1 MKKSNKKIMTS
12 VSGICLA
19 AVIAFGCMACTNA
32 KTVEIPAAYEGK
44 EYHLTAEDTVSEAIN
59 EFNRRLLRYD
69 EMAIGD
75 ASIPEISY
83 NSFNM
88 GWQAKSLV
96 WQNVT
101 EETLGEDKISLI
113 YKNFLKTKTQ
123 DDYGYIY
130 NQNDFREEPKW
141 GGTASWGTVA
151 GGPQGWTFP
160 TWKEAV
166 EDPFADNGVSDEY
179 FTSFD
184 FNVVNDDTNKNWKSE
199 KGTFNVDGSG
209 YAKFAATGVSLGE
222 SYRFYKDDVA
232 DILTR
237 YGGIVGSQA
246 AFVEIDM
253 DFSSKN
259 LADIRLIWKTSESG
273 EEWFSASAKD
283 YVTVSVDKYDVY
295 GSRSYWPMYLN
306 NDWAGKTIT
315 AIGVEFVPEEGKKLS
330 LSDGKINY
338 LRPSYDTRQPQFT
351 FQWFESFYNYVCY
364 TRDLNALEELM
375 PKARKA
381 MLFMLHGMKG
391 ESGLI
396 NLDFYCGHNG
406 IGTTIN
412 ADGSVTT
419 HAGEGIA
426 SGYWDTLALPEIN
439 LESNAYFYTCL
450 KEMAE
455 LEAVC
460 KKYGIKTEKV
470 TVKNRAIGEPA
481 VEYDYD
487 SAALYALLD
496 NVASKF
502 SQDVQPVQ
510 KSDGR
515 YTNNGGLWNP
525 ETGRFALGIR
535 EDTGEIIDHGY
546 VLFNEQA
553 IVAGLGTE
561 EQRLSVMRWI
571 NGDRTVEGDLS
582 AGSDIY
588 FYEFAPRFTTA
599 DCISQFNFCL
609 AKLNFGEESAWK
621 TYGSLFSR
629 QVQNGGAVIWAS
641 YYDLVARAKVL
652 GADNAYKRLGEIV
665 SWYNKV
671 KANTEREGTAFFENY
686 YYNVEMYGDN
696 GGNGY
701 FVRQAANVDGAG
713 AIGVDSEFL
722 ENVIFVRAIP
732 DALFGMETRS
742 ADLISF
748 THDLPKGAGYLRA
761 DNLKF
766 GNAVYSL
773 LMTENSME
781 ITALTGAV
789 YKDAAIEFS
798 FAVPSGDYKVYV
810 NGTETKEYDIE
821 NGRIKIAV
829 PFGKVSVTVK

>member
-1 MKKSNKKIMTS
+1 MKKTKKAISS
-12 VSGICLA
+12 VLGICLA
-19 AVIAFGCMACTNA
+19 AVLACSCTNCS
-32 KTVEIPAAYEGK
+32 EIDANLPSAYDGG
-44 EYHLTAEDTVSEAIN
+44 EYHLTANETIADAIN

-69 EMAIGD
+69 ELAIGD

-101 EETLGEDKISLI
+101 EETLGEDKIALI

-130 NQNDFREEPKW
+130 NQNDFREDPKW

-166 EDPFADNGVSDEY
+166 EDPFAANGVADRF

-184 FNVVNDDTNKNWKSE
+184 FNSVNDDTNKNWKAE

-209 YAKFAATGVSLGE
+209 YAKFAATNLSAGE
-222 SYRFYKDDVA
+222 SYRFYKDDID

-246 AFVEIDM
+246 AFVELEID
-253 DFSSKN
+253 FNSKN
-259 LADIRLIWKTSESG
+259 LADIKLIWKTTDG
-273 EEWFSASAKD
+273 GDEWFSASAKD
-283 YVTVSVDKYDVY
+283 YVTVANDKYDSY
-295 GSRSYWPMYLN
+295 GSRSYWTMYLN
-306 NDWAGKTIT
+306 EQWTGKTIT
-315 AIGVEFVPEEGKKLS
+315 AIGVEFVPAEGKKLS

-338 LRPSYDTRQPQFT
+338 FRPSYDTRQPQFT

-364 TRDLNALEELM
+364 TRDLNALEELI

-381 MLFMLHGMKG
+381 MLFMLHCMQGEKG
-391 ESGLI
+391 LV
-396 NLDFYCGHNG
+396 NLDFFSGHNG

-412 ADGSVTT
+412 ADGSITT
-419 HAGEGIA
+419 HPGEGIA
-426 SGYWDTLALPEIN
+426 SGYWDTLSLPEIN
-439 LESNAYFYTCL
+439 IESNAYFYTCL

-460 KKYGIKTEKV
+460 EKYGIANESV
-470 TVKNRAIGEPA
+470 SVKNRAIGQDA

-487 SAALYALLD
+487 SEDLYTLLET
-496 NVASKF
+496 VKTKF
-502 SQDVQPVQ
+502 SADINPVQ
-510 KSDGR
+510 KENGR
-515 YTNNGGLWNP
+515 YTNEGGLWNP
-525 ETGRFALGIR
+525 VTGRFALGVR
-535 EDTGEIIDHGY
+535 EDSGAVVDHGY

-553 IVAGLGTE
+553 IVAGLGTD
-561 EQRLSVMRWI
+561 EQRLSVMQWI

-582 AGSDIY
+582 TGEDIY

-599 DCISQFNFCL
+599 DCVSQFNFCL
-609 AKLNFGEESAWK
+609 AKLNFGEESALK

-629 QVQNGGAVIWAS
+629 QVQDGGAVIWSS
-641 YYDLVARAKVL
+641 YYDLVARARVL
-652 GADNAYKRLGEIV
+652 GADNAYKRLEEIV
-665 SWYNKV
+665 SWYNNV
-671 KANTEREGTAFFENY
+671 KENTEGEGTAFFENY
-686 YYNVEMYGDN
+686 YYNLETYGEG

-701 FVRQAANVDGAG
+701 YVRQAANVDGAG

-732 DALFGMETRS
+732 DALFGMDTNTV
-742 ADLISF
+742 DLISF
-748 THDLPKGAGYLRA
+748 TYNLPAKANYLRL

-766 GNAVYSL
+766 GSAVYSVS
-773 LMTENSME
+773 MTYNTME
-781 ITALTGAV
+781 ISSLRGAV
-789 YKDAAIEFS
+789 NKNTMVRFN
-798 FAVPSGDYKVYV
+798 FAVPDGDYKVYV
-810 NGTETKEYDIE
+810 NGKATNEYKVE
-821 NGRIKIAV
+821 NGYIQVVV
-829 PFGKVSVTVK
+829 PFGLVSVSVK